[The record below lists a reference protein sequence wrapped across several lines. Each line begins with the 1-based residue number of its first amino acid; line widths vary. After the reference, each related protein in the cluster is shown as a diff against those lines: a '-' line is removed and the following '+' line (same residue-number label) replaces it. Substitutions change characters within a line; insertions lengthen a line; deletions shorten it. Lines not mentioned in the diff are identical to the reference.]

1 MLRKAKAFKRSN
13 SSPLKQSLAAF
24 PKHSLSAEATIKK
37 PGAMSGGGQVGIAL
51 LTTPP
56 IFTPIQ

>member
-1 MLRKAKAFKRSN
+1 MLRKAKAFKRA
-13 SSPLKQSLAAF
+13 SSAPLKQSLAAF
-24 PKHSLSAEATIKK
+24 PKHSLSAEATIKE